1 MSSFSNNAKKRDL
14 TKTYSVLI
22 RGRLSWAESVK
33 KSFTGEGG
41 RYTLAEKRRID
52 KALKLYLKA
61 AEAAGNRD
69 LVKRI
74 LALREEDEDNSAE
87 NEHLSTLSAKNQQ
100 KEPLTNINQG
110 NMHVSDGEV
119 RYSKKNAL
127 DNYQKRIEAWDGK
140 TEGFSFVL
148 GESPEYLSEITINGK
163 KIGKKQVRIDAT
175 KVKKIMKD
183 HPEMT
188 IDVIKQLPEL
198 LYDPILVFDS
208 NTVKDRLVLLGE
220 VYAGGKPVMM
230 ALEINPSTR
239 SGKSTYIDV
248 IKVASAYTRSNTQSL
263 INHSNLRYA
272 NENKNRVNDWLKVNR
287 LQLPLPNSQS
297 DSANNSI
304 TDSTEKVNS
313 ETKFSLKNTQLDALK
328 KRGVDGDRLLDA
340 IDLADDILAVNGEI
354 TEDAKAVLYHATS
367 EENAKKINATGKMYG
382 KEDNLFLSFQP
393 SASLDGRVAKKR

>member
-1 MSSFSNNAKKRDL
+1 M
-14 TKTYSVLI
+14 
-22 RGRLSWAESVK
+22 
-33 KSFTGEGG
+33 
-41 RYTLAEKRRID
+41 
-52 KALKLYLKA
+52 
-61 AEAAGNRD
+61 
-69 LVKRI
+69 
-74 LALREEDEDNSAE
+74 
-87 NEHLSTLSAKNQQ
+87 
-100 KEPLTNINQG
+100 
-110 NMHVSDGEV
+110 
-119 RYSKKNAL
+119 
-127 DNYQKRIEAWDGK
+127 
-140 TEGFSFVL
+140 
-148 GESPEYLSEITINGK
+148 GESPAYLSEITVNGQ

-263 INHSNLRYA
+263 INHSNLRYV

-304 TDSTEKVNS
+304 TDSKEKVNS
-313 ETKFSLKNTQLDALK
+313 ETKFSYKAPAESKVYKQIAEWEKLKVYEKADAEKMLYTILSDVMTVSEDQAAVMTMEDRKDAEQLLWAELNKAQSEMEKRMYDPLFLLK
-328 KRGVDGDRLLDA
+328 KFD
-340 IDLADDILAVNGEI
+340 
-354 TEDAKAVLYHATS
+354 Y
-367 EENAKKINATGKMYG
+367 
-382 KEDNLFLSFQP
+382 FLTT
-393 SASLDGRVAKKR
+393 LIM